1 MQAGAMEES
10 CLLACSTQDHQPNDG
25 QPVLPHQS
33 LKESH
38 TGLPTVILME
48 ACSQLVLLP
57 L

>member
-1 MQAGAMEES
+1 MQAGAMEE
-10 CLLACSTQDHQPNDG
+10 CYLLACSTQDHKPNG
-25 QPVLPHQS
+25 GLPVLPHQS

-48 ACSQLVLLP
+48 ACSQLVLPP